1 MRQFPKTE
9 NATVTVTTQYYGAS
23 ADLVAGFITTPI
35 ESAVAEA
42 QGIDYLTSNSVTGTS
57 TVTASLRLNYD
68 SNRAQSEISSKV
80 NSVLNQLPT
89 GTQQPVITVQV
100 GERSPACTSAS
111 TARPCPPT
119 RSPTTSSAWCSR
131 SCRRCLACSARSCSA
146 ARQYALR
153 AWLDPAKLAANGVTA
168 ADVSTALQNNNYLS
182 ALGTTK
188 GQMVSV
194 DLTAGTDLHSADE
207 FRNLIVKQKDG
218 ALVRLQDVG
227 TVVLGAEDY
236 ESDVAFKG
244 KSSVFVAINVAPE
257 ANILTVM
264 KTIRAIFP
272 GDPVAAAGG
281 PARAKSA
288 TTPPATS
295 MPRSATS
302 SRH

>member
-1 MRQFPKTE
+1 MNFTDLFIRRPVLATVVSLLVLGLRALISLPVRQFPKTE

-23 ADLVAGFITTPI
+23 AELVAGFITTPI
-35 ESAVAEA
+35 ESSVAEA
-42 QGIDYLTSNSVTGTS
+42 QGIDYLTSDSVTGTS

-100 GERSPACTSAS
+100 GESVAGMYLGFNSETLPANQITDYVIRVVQPKLQAVPGVQSAQ
-111 TARPCPPT
+111 
-119 RSPTTSSAWCSR
+119 
-131 SCRRCLACSARSCSA
+131 LLGG
-146 ARQYALR
+146 RQYALR

-207 FRNLIVKQKDG
+207 FKNLIVKQKDG
-218 ALVRLQDVG
+218 ALVRLQDVA

-244 KSSVFVAINVAPE
+244 KSAIFIAIYVAPE
-257 ANILTVM
+257 ANVLTEM
-264 KTIRAIFP
+264 EQ
-272 GDPVAAAGG
+272 
-281 PARAKSA
+281 
-288 TTPPATS
+288 
-295 MPRSATS
+295 
-302 SRH
+302 